1 MRQGAFQFSPH
12 KEASH
17 QPALSIQMY
26 TIIGTYF
33 RFRSSLYVMNN
44 LEHLDLAILYD
55 AQF

>member
-1 MRQGAFQFSPH
+1 MRQGTFQFSPH